1 MPLFARRSFLIGA
14 ALAPLAPALAHAQAS
29 GTQASGTQA
38 WPTRP
43 VTLIIPFP
51 AGGAMDLLGRSV
63 AQDLTDKLGQ
73 QFVVDNRA
81 GAASNIGAMAA
92 AKALPDGYTILMA
105 GAASLALNKFMFSN
119 MPYDPE
125 TELTPIVIV
134 SRLPHIF
141 VVNAKVEAKTLKEL
155 VDYAKANPGKL
166 SAGVPGIGTTA
177 HITLEAFM
185 AETGAKMTVV
195 PYRAEPQMLT
205 DLVGGQLDFACTLT
219 TSPGP
224 HIQAGRLRAL
234 AVTSAT
240 RTQQLPD
247 VPTVEQ
253 AGFPGFEATAWFALA
268 APTGTPADIIAKI
281 NTTANAFIRSAKGK
295 EELSKLELAA
305 GRRHARRNESLH
317 RRRSPQ
323 MGAHHQ
329 GGKDSNVAHTLLTR
343 AQPHAG
349 EEVAKASLEG
359 RRWNLHP
366 TNITERSTDAAGQ

>member
-1 MPLFARRSFLIGA
+1 MPVIARRSFLIGT
-14 ALAPLAPALAHAQAS
+14 ALAAWAPAFATAQGSQSS
-29 GTQASGTQA
+29 GGRT

-63 AQDLTDKLGQ
+63 AQDLGDKLGE
-73 QFVVDNRA
+73 QFVVDNRV
-81 GAASNIGAMAA
+81 GAAGNIGAMAA
-92 AKALPDGYTILMA
+92 AKAPPDGYTILMA
-105 GAASLALNKFMFSN
+105 GAASLALNKFMFSS

-125 TELTPIVIV
+125 KELTPIVIV

-141 VVNAKVEAKTLKEL
+141 VVNPKVEAKTLKEL
-155 VDYAKANPGKL
+155 VAYAKANPGKL
-166 SAGVPGIGTTA
+166 NAGVPGAGTTA

-195 PYRAEPQMLT
+195 TYRSEPQMLT

-224 HIQAGRLRAL
+224 HVQAGRLRAL
-234 AVTSAT
+234 AVTSAR

-268 APTGTPADIIAKI
+268 APAATPADIIDKLNAG
-281 NTTANAFIRSAKGK
+281 ANAFIRSGKGQQ
-295 EELSKLELAA
+295 ELNKLDSLPA
-305 GRRHARRNESLH
+305 GGTPAE
-317 RRRSPQ
+317 
-323 MGAHHQ
+323 
-329 GGKDSNVAHTLLTR
+329 
-343 AQPHAG
+343 
-349 EEVAKASLEG
+349 AKAFIAAEVRKWG
-359 RRWNLHP
+359 P
-366 TNITERSTDAAGQ
+366 IIKAANIRM

>member
-29 GTQASGTQA
+29 GTQASGAQI

-81 GAASNIGAMAA
+81 GAAGNIGAMAA

-166 SAGVPGIGTTA
+166 SAGVPGVGTTA

-185 AETGAKMTVV
+185 AET
-195 PYRAEPQMLT
+195 
-205 DLVGGQLDFACTLT
+205 
-219 TSPGP
+219 
-224 HIQAGRLRAL
+224 
-234 AVTSAT
+234 
-240 RTQQLPD
+240 
-247 VPTVEQ
+247 
-253 AGFPGFEATAWFALA
+253 
-268 APTGTPADIIAKI
+268 
-281 NTTANAFIRSAKGK
+281 
-295 EELSKLELAA
+295 
-305 GRRHARRNESLH
+305 
-317 RRRSPQ
+317 
-323 MGAHHQ
+323 
-329 GGKDSNVAHTLLTR
+329 
-343 AQPHAG
+343 
-349 EEVAKASLEG
+349 
-359 RRWNLHP
+359 
-366 TNITERSTDAAGQ
+366 

>member
-1 MPLFARRSFLIGA
+1 MPVFARRSFLIGA
-14 ALAPLAPALAHAQAS
+14 ALAPLAPALAHAQASGTQAS

-81 GAASNIGAMAA
+81 GAAGNIGAMAA
-92 AKALPDGYTILMA
+92 AKAPPDGYTILMA

-219 TSPGP
+219 TSPRP

-240 RTQQLPD
+240 HTQQLPD

-295 EELSKLELAA
+295 EELSKLDSLPAGGTPEETKAFIAA
-305 GRRHARRNESLH
+305 EARKWA
-317 RRRSPQ
+317 PIIKAAQIQ
-323 MGAHHQ
+323 M
-329 GGKDSNVAHTLLTR
+329 
-343 AQPHAG
+343 
-349 EEVAKASLEG
+349 
-359 RRWNLHP
+359 
-366 TNITERSTDAAGQ
+366 